1 MRIINYPLYVAAALI
16 ALVLSAAMLA
26 SDRSPSAA
34 FPACSNG
41 QVIKYSSTTS
51 PTFLDC
57 GTLAFSEVTGSV
69 AASQM
74 PALTG
79 DVTTSAGAV
88 STTIGSGKVTSGMLA
103 SQSFVVTGFH
113 SFCTGGT
120 MASSSTVFM
129 PGFGGVATTC
139 TGLGTSRT
147 GGTATGAGTIK
158 NLRVNMGTGGK
169 SGDAVTVEIAG
180 SASALTCTF
189 GTGTSCSDVTHT
201 AAVTAGQV
209 LTVKVTTGTSE
220 TAANI
225 AVYFELWN

>member
-1 MRIINYPLYVAAALI
+1 MQLANTGTLPAGRLPAFGSGDVSFASGGGVGTVAN
-16 ALVLSAAMLA
+16 SAITNAKLA
-26 SDRSPSAA
+26 S
-34 FPACSNG
+34 
-41 QVIKYSSTTS
+41 
-51 PTFLDC
+51 
-57 GTLAFSEVTGSV
+57 
-69 AASQM
+69 
-74 PALTG
+74 
-79 DVTTSAGAV
+79 GAY
-88 STTIGSGKVTSGMLA
+88 
-103 SQSFVVTGFH
+103 VVTAFH

-139 TGLGTSRT
+139 TALGTTRT
-147 GGTATGAGTIK
+147 GGTATGAGTVK
-158 NLRVNMGTGGK
+158 NLRVNLGTGGK

-189 GTGTSCSDVTHT
+189 GTGTSCSDITHS